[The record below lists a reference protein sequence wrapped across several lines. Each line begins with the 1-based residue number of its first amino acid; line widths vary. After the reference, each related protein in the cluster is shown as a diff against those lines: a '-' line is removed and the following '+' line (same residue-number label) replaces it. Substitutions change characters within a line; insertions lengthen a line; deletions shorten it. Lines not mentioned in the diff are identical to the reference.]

1 MFKERK
7 NKREDFSR
15 QLETTLKREIA
26 ELKKNKDIL
35 ELKNKLKSKISMD
48 IFKSRV
54 KTTEDLISEIELR
67 KTNQTEKHKK

>member
-1 MFKERK
+1 
-7 NKREDFSR
+7 
-15 QLETTLKREIA
+15 
-26 ELKKNKDIL
+26 
-35 ELKNKLKSKISMD
+35 MD